1 MLRTA
6 ARTLQRL
13 ALVSLVASGAPPAWA
28 ADPPAPADPGPT
40 PTDPTARAEWLS
52 NQAEVAF
59 SEKRFADA
67 IRLYLDAWEAAPA
80 ASILYNVAFIYD
92 KRLDDAELAI
102 DYYERA
108 ATSPDADDE
117 LKTKARARVAALR
130 TQKPPIDKPPIDKPP
145 IEPPPDTGSSVGPW
159 IVTATG
165 GALFLGGAVM
175 GFIASSTQSD
185 FESAADADEKRSL
198 QSQGKTEA
206 LVADV
211 LMGAGVL
218 AIGVGVVWMIVD
230 SGSSGEGRV
239 EPVGSNTWI
248 EPRLVPGGA
257 ALVVGGAL

>member
-1 MLRTA
+1 MFRTA
-6 ARTLQRL
+6 ARTLPRL
-13 ALVSLVASGAPPAWA
+13 ALVSLVATAATVTPAWA
-28 ADPPAPADPGPT
+28 ADPAGPEAP

-108 ATSPDADDE
+108 AASPDADDD

-130 TQKPPIDKPPIDKPP
+130 NQKPPVDKPPIDKPP
-145 IEPPPDTGSSVGPW
+145 PAEGPSAGPW
-159 IVTATG
+159 ILTATG
-165 GALFLGGAVM
+165 GALVLGGAVM

-185 FESAADADEKRSL
+185 FESASDADEKRTL
-198 QSQGKTEA
+198 QSQGRTEA
-206 LVADV
+206 LVADI
-211 LMGAGVL
+211 LMGTGAL
-218 AIGVGVVWMIVD
+218 AIGVGVVWMLID
-230 SGSSGEGRV
+230 TGPSGEGRV
-239 EPVGSNTWI
+239 DPVGTWV
-248 EPRLVPGGA
+248 EPRFVPGGA
-257 ALVVGGAL
+257 ALVLGGSL